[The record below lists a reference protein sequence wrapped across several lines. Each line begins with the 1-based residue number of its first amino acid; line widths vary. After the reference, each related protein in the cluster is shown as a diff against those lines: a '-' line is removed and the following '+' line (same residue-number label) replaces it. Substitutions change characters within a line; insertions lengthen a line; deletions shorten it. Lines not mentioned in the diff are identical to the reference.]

1 MATTVVMPQ
10 MGFDMQEGTIVR
22 WLKQEGDEVTRGEP
36 IAEIE
41 TDKAIVEMEAFASG
55 VLLKTVVGE
64 GETVPVGQTIA
75 VIGTPGEPLPDLGSV
90 PVPTTETE
98 ESQEAPA
105 VVEESAAAEA
115 PATAAEQVRAS
126 PLARRLAEERGIDL
140 ARISGSGPGGR
151 ITRDDV
157 LAFDSQATEAAP
169 AAPAAQAVPASAA
182 AGGPDFEIMQLSRMR
197 QTIARRTV
205 QSMQEAPHFYVTAD
219 VDMTLALTL
228 RQQLNEKLA
237 GEARVS
243 INDMIIKACAL
254 ALVKYPVFNSSFQGD
269 HLRVYKQ
276 VNVGIAVALEQ
287 GLLVLSLGDCR
298 DKSLADI
305 SKTSR
310 EVVERAQAGVLREE
324 DYTGGTFSISNM
336 GMFDVDAFSAI
347 IYPPQAAVL
356 AVGTVRKQPVVR
368 DDQITVAQVMKAT
381 LSTDHRVADGAQAA
395 EFAVEV
401 KRLLENPVNLLV

>member
-22 WLKQEGDEVTRGEP
+22 WLKQEGDEVSRGEP

-41 TDKAIVEMEAFASG
+41 TDKAIVEMEAFATG

-75 VIGTPGEPLPDLGSV
+75 VIGSPGEPLPDLASA
-90 PVPTTETE
+90 PAAPTETE
-98 ESQEAPA
+98 ALTEAPA
-105 VVEESAAAEA
+105 VLEEAVAAEVSAA
-115 PATAAEQVRAS
+115 TEQVRAS

-243 INDMIIKACAL
+243 INDIIIKACAL
-254 ALVKYPVFNSSFQGD
+254 ALVKYPTFNSSFQGD

-276 VNVGIAVALEQ
+276 VNIGIAVALEQ